1 MARKKTSAGA
11 NRKAMP
17 NERLRRARE
26 QHNLTQKELADKI
39 GVTNITVNRWENGKV
54 IPIPYYRQKLCNFF
68 QMDAEALGLTPP
80 VEKGKMSSRNPLPAV
95 WNVPYRH
102 NPFFTGREVL
112 LKRIH
117 DLRSSGRAIA
127 LTQAH
132 AITGLGGIGKTQ
144 VAVEYAYR
152 YHKEYRVVLWV
163 RASLPELLVSDFISI
178 AHLLDLRAKDEQ
190 DQAIVVAAVKY
201 WLKEHKNWL
210 LILDDADDVQI
221 ASDLIGSLGA
231 GHVLLTTRTQH
242 SGTFAQRIEV
252 KKMEPEE
259 GVRFLLRRAEI
270 LALDMPFDN
279 APKIERHRA
288 RELAQLLDG
297 LPLALDQAGA
307 YIQATACGLHG
318 YLELYHKRSID
329 LLSTRDLRKTSDHPA
344 SVVVTLSLAFA
355 GLQEANPAAADLLRL
370 CAFLHPDA
378 IPEEIITA
386 GAAHLGP
393 LLEPVATNR
402 MKLDF
407 TIADLR
413 RFSLLERDPDSRT
426 LTVHRLVQE
435 VFKHSMDEQTRR
447 QWAER
452 AVRAVS
458 QAFPDVE
465 FTHWQQCQRLLA
477 HAQACA
483 AHIVQYNMV
492 SPEAARLLDLTGRYL
507 YQRGRYSEADPFL
520 HTALAIQEQVQGPE
534 HADTAACLNNL
545 AELYQAQG
553 KYEQAEPLYRR
564 ALAVREKVLGPDH
577 PATATSLN
585 NLAELYQTQGKYEEA
600 EPLYQRALA
609 MRESVL
615 GPEHPDAALSLNN
628 LAVLYAD
635 QGKYEQAEALSQRD
649 LAIKEKVLGPEHPD
663 VATSLHNLA
672 GFYHTE
678 GKYTQAEPLYQRALA
693 IFEKMLGPQH
703 ATTAFCLDSLAGL
716 YADQGEYKRAE
727 ALSRRALAIKEQVLG
742 VEHPDVSQSLITLAL
757 LYQAQG
763 KYEQAE
769 SLYRRALA
777 IYEKALGPE
786 HAYTAG
792 SLTYLA
798 ALYLDQGK
806 YQQAEPLSLRAL
818 VIKEKVL
825 GPEHPSTAT
834 SLNTLARCYQLQGN
848 YEQAESFY
856 QRALAVRE
864 KVLGA
869 QHPDTAATLRGL
881 ASLYQ
886 AQDRYEQA
894 EQLYQRALTIYE
906 KALGPQHPDTAQ
918 ALKSYSGLLRETH
931 REGETATLRMA
942 LPPPAHRSP

>member
-1 MARKKTSAGA
+1 
-11 NRKAMP
+11 MP

-54 IPIPYYRQKLCNFF
+54 MPIPYYRQKLCNFF
-68 QMDAEALGLTPP
+68 QMDAEALGLIPP
-80 VEKGKMSSRNPLPAV
+80 VEKGKTSSRNPLPAV

-127 LTQAH
+127 LTQVH

-163 RASLPELLVSDFISI
+163 RASSPESLVSDFISI

-190 DQAIVVAAVKY
+190 DQAIVVTAVKY

-221 ASDLIGSLGA
+221 ASDFIGSLGA

-252 KKMEPEE
+252 KKMELEE
-259 GVRFLLRRAEI
+259 GMHFLLRRAEI

-279 APKIERHRA
+279 ASNIDRHRA
-288 RELAQLLDG
+288 QELAQLLDG

-329 LLSTRDLRKTSDHPA
+329 LLGTRDLRKTSDHPA

-393 LLEPVATNR
+393 LLEPVAANR

-452 AVRAVS
+452 AVGAVN

-465 FTHWQQCQRLLA
+465 FTHWQQCQKLVS
-477 HAQACA
+477 HAQVCA
-483 AHIVQYNMV
+483 ASIAQWNLT
-492 SPEAARLLDLTGRYL
+492 SPEAARLLDVTGHYL
-507 YQRGRYSEADPFL
+507 YQRGRYDQADSFL
-520 HTALAIQEQVQGPE
+520 HQALAMREQ
-534 HADTAACLNNL
+534 
-545 AELYQAQG
+545 
-553 KYEQAEPLYRR
+553 
-564 ALAVREKVLGPDH
+564 VLGPDS
-577 PATATSLN
+577 PDTATSLN
-585 NLAELYQTQGKYEEA
+585 NLAELYHAQGKYEQAELLYQRALAVREQVLGPDHPASATSLNDLAELHQAQGKYEEA

-615 GPEHPDAALSLNN
+615 GPEHPDTALSLNN

-635 QGKYEQAEALSQRD
+635 LGEYEQAEALSHRD

-703 ATTAFCLDSLAGL
+703 AKTAFCLDSLAGL
-716 YADQGEYKRAE
+716 YADQGKYRQAE

-757 LYQAQG
+757 LYQAQS

-769 SLYRRALA
+769 PLYRRALA

-806 YQQAEPLSLRAL
+806 YEQAEPLSLRAL

-848 YEQAESFY
+848 YEQAE
-856 QRALAVRE
+856 L
-864 KVLGA
+864 
-869 QHPDTAATLRGL
+869 
-881 ASLYQ
+881 
-886 AQDRYEQA
+886 
-894 EQLYQRALTIYE
+894 LYQRALTIYE
-906 KALGPQHPDTAQ
+906 KAFGPQHPDTVKVMKNYAD
-918 ALKSYSGLLRETH
+918 LLVEPR
-931 REGETATLRMA
+931 REGGTV
-942 LPPPAHRSP
+942 P

>member
-54 IPIPYYRQKLCNFF
+54 MPIPYYRQKLCNFF
-68 QMDAEALGLTPP
+68 QMDAEALGLIPP
-80 VEKGKMSSRNPLPAV
+80 VEKGKTSSRNPLPAV

-127 LTQAH
+127 LTQVH

-163 RASLPELLVSDFISI
+163 RASSPESLVSDFISI

-190 DQAIVVAAVKY
+190 DQAIVVTAVKY

-221 ASDLIGSLGA
+221 ASDFIGSLGA

-252 KKMEPEE
+252 KKMELEE
-259 GVRFLLRRAEI
+259 GMHFLLRRAEI

-279 APKIERHRA
+279 ASNIDRHRA
-288 RELAQLLDG
+288 QELAQLLDG

-329 LLSTRDLRKTSDHPA
+329 LLGTRDLRKTSDHPA

-452 AVRAVS
+452 AVGAVN

-465 FTHWQQCQRLLA
+465 FTHWQQCQKLVS
-477 HAQACA
+477 HAQVCA
-483 AHIVQYNMV
+483 ASIAQWNLT
-492 SPEAARLLDLTGRYL
+492 SPEAARLLDVTGHYL
-507 YQRGRYSEADPFL
+507 YQRGRYDQADSFL
-520 HTALAIQEQVQGPE
+520 HQ
-534 HADTAACLNNL
+534 
-545 AELYQAQG
+545 
-553 KYEQAEPLYRR
+553 
-564 ALAVREKVLGPDH
+564 ALAVREQVLGPDH
-577 PATATSLN
+577 PASATSLN
-585 NLAELYQTQGKYEEA
+585 DLAELHQAQGKYEEA

-615 GPEHPDAALSLNN
+615 GPEHPDTALSLNN

-635 QGKYEQAEALSQRD
+635 QGKYRQ
-649 LAIKEKVLGPEHPD
+649 
-663 VATSLHNLA
+663 
-672 GFYHTE
+672 
-678 GKYTQAEPLYQRALA
+678 
-693 IFEKMLGPQH
+693 
-703 ATTAFCLDSLAGL
+703 
-716 YADQGEYKRAE
+716 AE

-757 LYQAQG
+757 LYQAQS

-769 SLYRRALA
+769 PLYRRALA

-806 YQQAEPLSLRAL
+806 YEQAEPLSLRAL

-848 YEQAESFY
+848 YEQAE
-856 QRALAVRE
+856 L
-864 KVLGA
+864 
-869 QHPDTAATLRGL
+869 
-881 ASLYQ
+881 
-886 AQDRYEQA
+886 
-894 EQLYQRALTIYE
+894 LYQRALTIYE
-906 KALGPQHPDTAQ
+906 KAFGPQHPDTVKVMKNYAD
-918 ALKSYSGLLRETH
+918 LLVEPR
-931 REGETATLRMA
+931 REGG
-942 LPPPAHRSP
+942 PVP

>member
-54 IPIPYYRQKLCNFF
+54 MPIPYYRQKLFNFC
-68 QMDAEALGLTPP
+68 QMDAAALGLIPP
-80 VEKGKMSSRNPLPAV
+80 VEKGKTSLRNPLPAG

-127 LTQAH
+127 LTQVH

-163 RASLPELLVSDFISI
+163 RASSPESLVSDFISI

-190 DQAIVVAAVKY
+190 DQAIVVTAVKY
-201 WLKEHKNWL
+201 WLKELKNWL

-221 ASDLIGSLGA
+221 ASDFIGSLGA

-252 KKMEPEE
+252 KKMELEE
-259 GVRFLLRRAEI
+259 GMHFLLRRAEI

-279 APKIERHRA
+279 ASNIDRHRA
-288 RELAQLLDG
+288 QELAQLLDG

-329 LLSTRDLRKTSDHPA
+329 LLGTRDQRKTSDHPA
-344 SVVVTLSLAFA
+344 SVVVTLSLDFA
-355 GLQEANPAAADLLRL
+355 GLLEANPAAADLLRL

-393 LLEPVATNR
+393 LLEPVAANR

-452 AVRAVS
+452 AVGAVN

-465 FTHWQQCQRLLA
+465 FTHWQQCQKLVS
-477 HAQACA
+477 HAQVCA
-483 AHIVQYNMV
+483 ASIAQWNLT
-492 SPEAARLLDLTGRYL
+492 SPEAARLLDVTGHYL
-507 YQRGRYSEADPFL
+507 YQRGRYDQADSFL
-520 HTALAIQEQVQGPE
+520 HQALAMREQ
-534 HADTAACLNNL
+534 
-545 AELYQAQG
+545 
-553 KYEQAEPLYRR
+553 
-564 ALAVREKVLGPDH
+564 VLGPDY

-585 NLAELYQTQGKYEEA
+585 DLAELHQAQGKYEEA

-615 GPEHPDAALSLNN
+615 GPEHPDTALSLNN

-635 QGKYEQAEALSQRD
+635 LGEYEQAEALSHRD

-703 ATTAFCLDSLAGL
+703 AKTAFCLDSLAGL
-716 YADQGEYKRAE
+716 YADQGKYRQAE
-727 ALSRRALAIKEQVLG
+727 ALYQRALAIFEKMLG
-742 VEHPDVSQSLITLAL
+742 PQHAKTAFCLDSLAG
-757 LYQAQG
+757 LYADQG
-763 KYEQAE
+763 KYRQAE
-769 SLYRRALA
+769 ALYRRALA

-806 YQQAEPLSLRAL
+806 YEQAEPLSLRAL

-834 SLNTLARCYQLQGN
+834 SLNTLARCYQLQGS
-848 YEQAESFY
+848 YEQAE
-856 QRALAVRE
+856 L
-864 KVLGA
+864 
-869 QHPDTAATLRGL
+869 
-881 ASLYQ
+881 
-886 AQDRYEQA
+886 
-894 EQLYQRALTIYE
+894 LYQRALTIYE
-906 KALGPQHPDTAQ
+906 KAFGPQHPDTVKVMKNYAD
-918 ALKSYSGLLRETH
+918 LLVEPR
-931 REGETATLRMA
+931 REGGTV
-942 LPPPAHRSP
+942 P

>member
-1 MARKKTSAGA
+1 MVFSEQSQKGAVSMAREKTAAGA
-11 NRKAMP
+11 NRKATP

-54 IPIPYYRQKLCNFF
+54 MPIPYYRQKLCNFF

-80 VEKGKMSSRNPLPAV
+80 VEKGKTSSRNPLPAV

-127 LTQAH
+127 LTQTH

-163 RASLPELLVSDFISI
+163 RASSPESLVSDFISI
-178 AHLLDLRAKDEQ
+178 AHLLDLRVKDEQ

-318 YLELYHKRSID
+318 YLELYHKRSVD

-465 FTHWQQCQRLLA
+465 FTHWQQCQELVS
-477 HAQACA
+477 HAQVCA
-483 AHIVQYNMV
+483 ASIAQWNLT
-492 SPEAARLLDLTGRYL
+492 SPEAAQLLDVTGHYL
-507 YQRGRYSEADPFL
+507 YQRGRYDQADSFL
-520 HTALAIQEQVQGPE
+520 HQALAMREKVLGPDYP
-534 HADTAACLNNL
+534 DTATSLNNL
-545 AELYQAQG
+545 AELHQAQG

-564 ALAVREKVLGPDH
+564 ALVVREKVLGPDH

-585 NLAELYQTQGKYEEA
+585 DLAELYQTQGKYEEA

-609 MRESVL
+609 IRESIL
-615 GPEHPDAALSLNN
+615 GPEHPDTALSLNN

-635 QGKYEQAEALSQRD
+635 QGKYEQAEALSHRD
-649 LAIKEKVLGPEHPD
+649 LA
-663 VATSLHNLA
+663 
-672 GFYHTE
+672 
-678 GKYTQAEPLYQRALA
+678 
-693 IFEKMLGPQH
+693 
-703 ATTAFCLDSLAGL
+703 
-716 YADQGEYKRAE
+716 
-727 ALSRRALAIKEQVLG
+727 
-742 VEHPDVSQSLITLAL
+742 
-757 LYQAQG
+757 
-763 KYEQAE
+763 
-769 SLYRRALA
+769 
-777 IYEKALGPE
+777 
-786 HAYTAG
+786 
-792 SLTYLA
+792 
-798 ALYLDQGK
+798 
-806 YQQAEPLSLRAL
+806 
-818 VIKEKVL
+818 IKEKVL

-834 SLNTLARCYQLQGN
+834 SLNTLAKCYQLQGN
-848 YEQAESFY
+848 YEQAE
-856 QRALAVRE
+856 L
-864 KVLGA
+864 
-869 QHPDTAATLRGL
+869 
-881 ASLYQ
+881 
-886 AQDRYEQA
+886 
-894 EQLYQRALTIYE
+894 LYQRALTIYE
-906 KALGPQHPDTAQ
+906 KVFGPQHPDTVKTMKNYAD
-918 ALKSYSGLLRETH
+918 LLVEPR
-931 REGETATLRMA
+931 REGGTV
-942 LPPPAHRSP
+942 P